1 MLLLLPRRIRRL
13 GAGTPARRGG
23 GELCPATPA
32 RARARPPRGP
42 GPHPTVRG
50 CCSRRGLATLWP
62 SPRARCRPGFLTLG
76 RRRTP
81 APLWAPAAP
90 SPLGAPA
97 PFKPSSQAPRHAP
110 PAARVPYREPPAPS
124 PSRRRPRPSARGRGQ
139 SGRLAS
145 PHETKKPPPPPP
157 PREGKSRAR
166 ARSPRPPPHA
176 ARAPAARSLASS
188 PPPYGRLLS
197 LPPPARPRA
206 RARPPFRS
214 QRACAPAR
222 GLAEVGGTR
231 ESWRSRCSPP
241 TQSGKVLLM
250 RTGVF
255 VLTLRPHAA
264 EHAQSGRHC
273 GGGCVGS
280 RGCGGG
286 VGGWDGTE
294 WRRGL
299 QGRVGRGAL
308 RPADEDPRPWC
319 FLNVLDMLN
328 TELVPGLQ
336 WYTGQTVSWS

>member
-157 PREGKSRAR
+157 PREG
-166 ARSPRPPPHA
+166 
-176 ARAPAARSLASS
+176 
-188 PPPYGRLLS
+188 
-197 LPPPARPRA
+197 
-206 RARPPFRS
+206 
-214 QRACAPAR
+214 
-222 GLAEVGGTR
+222 
-231 ESWRSRCSPP
+231 
-241 TQSGKVLLM
+241 
-250 RTGVF
+250 GV
-255 VLTLRPHAA
+255 
-264 EHAQSGRHC
+264 S
-273 GGGCVGS
+273 
-280 RGCGGG
+280 
-286 VGGWDGTE
+286 
-294 WRRGL
+294 
-299 QGRVGRGAL
+299 
-308 RPADEDPRPWC
+308 
-319 FLNVLDMLN
+319 
-328 TELVPGLQ
+328 
-336 WYTGQTVSWS
+336 